1 MGCRGAFRESLSGGV
16 TIKERLAVGDGDA
29 NEEKSFLG

>member
-16 TIKERLAVGDGDA
+16 TNKERLEVGDA
-29 NEEKSFLG
+29 NEEKSLLG